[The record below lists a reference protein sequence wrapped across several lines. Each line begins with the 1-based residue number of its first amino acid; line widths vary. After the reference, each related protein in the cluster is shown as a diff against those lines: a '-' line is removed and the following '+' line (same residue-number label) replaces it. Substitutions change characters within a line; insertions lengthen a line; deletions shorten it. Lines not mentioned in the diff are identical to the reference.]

1 MNNGNLMIHTTLA
14 ALVIYLSYYIIKYKV
29 KENYKV
35 YRGEYAY
42 GAVDTN
48 PQRRRSGFFD
58 QCSPENFGECKRFKS
73 QFEGLPLP

>member
-1 MNNGNLMIHTTLA
+1 MNNLFIHALLV
-14 ALVIYLSYYIIKYKV
+14 ALVVYLSYYIIKYKV

-48 PQRRRSGFFD
+48 PNRRRAGFFD
-58 QCSPENFGECKRFKS
+58 QCSPENFGDCKRFKS

>member
-1 MNNGNLMIHTTLA
+1 MNNLFIHAILA

-48 PQRRRSGFFD
+48 PTRRRAGFFR
-58 QCSPENFGECKRFKS
+58 SVFP
-73 QFEGLPLP
+73 

>member
-1 MNNGNLMIHTTLA
+1 MNNLFIHAILA

-42 GAVDTN
+42 GSVDTN
-48 PQRRRSGFFD
+48 PNRRRAGFFD
-58 QCSPENFGECKRFKS
+58 QCSPENFADCKRFKN

>member
-1 MNNGNLMIHTTLA
+1 MNNLFIHALLV
-14 ALVIYLSYYIIKYKV
+14 ALVVYLSYYIIKYKV

-48 PQRRRSGFFD
+48 PNRRRAGFFD
-58 QCSPENFGECKRFKS
+58 QCSPENFGDCKRFNN